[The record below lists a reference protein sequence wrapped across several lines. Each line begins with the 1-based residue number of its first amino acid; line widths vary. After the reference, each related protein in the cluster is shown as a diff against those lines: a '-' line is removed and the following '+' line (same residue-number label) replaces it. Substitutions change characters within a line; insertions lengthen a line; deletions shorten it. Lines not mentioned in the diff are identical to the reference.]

1 MAAARRDPDRTGPGT
16 SLLPRALAQDS
27 VESSAAAGERGGKV
41 QVPRAARSG
50 VAEMLLPRAGAAATL
65 QVRGW
70 GCRVSPWSR
79 PRVSVH
85 VPCAASEIGMR
96 VEDPCPGCFS

>member
-1 MAAARRDPDRTGPGT
+1 M
-16 SLLPRALAQDS
+16 
-27 VESSAAAGERGGKV
+27 
-41 QVPRAARSG
+41 QVPRAAQSG